1 VITDSRS
8 ETFPESKGSTGEP
21 PSGGPEGALPGQGCD
36 DQGMTP
42 EIPAVVVADVDDAL
56 LAEAFVLDVR
66 EPDEWAR
73 GHIENAVHIP
83 LGQLQERVGEVPLG
97 QKVLCVCAVGG
108 RSSMATQFLASQGRD
123 AINLDGG
130 MTAWEGAGKPVS
142 FD

>member
-1 VITDSRS
+1 MIR
-8 ETFPESKGSTGEP
+8 
-21 PSGGPEGALPGQGCD
+21 
-36 DQGMTP
+36 GMFQTP

-73 GHIENAVHIP
+73 GHIESAVHIP

-108 RSSMATQFLASQGRD
+108 RSSMATQFLASVDRD

-130 MTAWEGAGKPVS
+130 MSAWESAGRPVAV
-142 FD
+142 D

>member
-1 VITDSRS
+1 MI
-8 ETFPESKGSTGEP
+8 
-21 PSGGPEGALPGQGCD
+21 GGMYQS
-36 DQGMTP
+36 P
-42 EIPAVVVADVDDAL
+42 EIPAVVVADVDEAL

-73 GHIENAVHIP
+73 GHIDGATHIP

-108 RSSMATQFLASQGRD
+108 RSSMATQYLASEGRD
-123 AINLDGG
+123 ALNLDGG
-130 MTAWEGAGKPVS
+130 MHSWESSGRPVS

>member
-1 VITDSRS
+1 MRVGDVR
-8 ETFPESKGSTGEP
+8 GV
-21 PSGGPEGALPGQGCD
+21 GGPAMIG
-36 DQGMTP
+36 GMFQTP
-42 EIPAVVVADVDDAL
+42 DIPAVVVADVDDEL

-66 EPDEWAR
+66 EPDEWDR
-73 GHIENAVHIP
+73 GHIQGATHIP

-108 RSSMATQFLASQGRD
+108 RSSMATQFLAAEGRD

-130 MTAWEGAGKPVS
+130 MHAWESLGRSVA

>member
-1 VITDSRS
+1 M
-8 ETFPESKGSTGEP
+8 F
-21 PSGGPEGALPGQGCD
+21 Q
-36 DQGMTP
+36 TP
-42 EIPAVVVADVDDAL
+42 ETPAVVVAELDDEL

-73 GHIENAVHIP
+73 GHIEGATHIP

-108 RSSMATQFLASQGRD
+108 RSGMATQFLASEGRD

-130 MTAWEGAGKPVS
+130 MHAWQASGRPVS
-142 FD
+142 VG